1 MLPSPKK
8 YSYEEF
14 LNLTKDKRAE
24 FIDGEIYLL
33 ASPSFEHQMVIS
45 KLNIELMN
53 FFKDTDCIPILSP
66 FDVIFENENTGEI
79 NVVQPDLTIIC
90 DKENITD
97 KGYKGIPKLIIEVLS
112 PSTASIDYIK
122 KMSLYSKFKVEEY
135 WIINPRN
142 KTLQIFVLEKD
153 LYIEY
158 AALTSEDIAYSY
170 SFNALSINLKDIFN
184 W

>member
-14 LNLTKDKRAE
+14 LSLTKDKRAE

-53 FFKDTDCIPILSP
+53 YFKNTDCIPILSP
-66 FDVIFENENTGEI
+66 FDVIFENGSTGEI

-97 KGYKGIPKLIIEVLS
+97 KGYKGVPKLIIEVLS

-122 KMSLYSKFKVEEY
+122 KMSLYAKFNVEEY

-142 KTLQIFVLEKD
+142 KTLQIFILERD
-153 LYIEY
+153 LYIEH
-158 AALTSEDIAYSY
+158 AALTSEDIVNSY
-170 SFNALSINLKDIFN
+170 SFKGLSIKLKDIFN